1 MSLKTRDFKRAI
13 YFKKI
18 FDLLKKE
25 EFVRMFE
32 LTKGEMKILF
42 EYDNLEELRETLN
55 MLETK
60 LFQVERISP
69 SRYCNFQE
77 LETHFIAHKQKVGKV
92 GESSYRMYAATFNK
106 LKDYFKETS
115 ICELRYQDIE
125 DFQQHLKNQKIGN
138 KTINNHLTYFKMF
151 MDVAIKKEI
160 IEKNIV
166 IGFDTLKEVKPKKEN
181 FTDQEVETLINHR
194 WDSSVYNNFFQIA
207 ALTGM
212 RIHEILLITGDDIK
226 RDNDGIYYIDLPKS
240 KTVNGCRK
248 IPLHKN
254 FPDVSFPLFIQPKT
268 QNFIDFVDS
277 IDRRVNRRIRKVLE
291 DQTKTC
297 HTFRGTFT
305 QKMSNLFPEKINI
318 VQEIIGHSK
327 GSKSLTLDTYS
338 KEFYLKTKK
347 EMIDQVEYENLKLR
361 RNF

>member
-1 MSLKTRDFKRAI
+1 MYLKKC
-13 YFKKI
+13 
-18 FDLLKKE
+18 FDILNKE

-69 SRYCNFQE
+69 SRYCNFEE
-77 LETHFIAHKQKVGKV
+77 LETHFIAHKRKIDKVGD
-92 GESSYRMYAATFNK
+92 SSYRMYAATFNK

-115 ICELRYQDIE
+115 ICELRYQDVE
-125 DFQQHLKNQKIGN
+125 NFQQHLKNLKIGN

-347 EMIDQVEYENLKLR
+347 EMIDKVEYENLKLK